1 MSAELFAIM
10 TALLR
15 GFAAIPT
22 KIGLRNSNPETS
34 TLIYLTLNTVLL
46 WSMTFLLYSVEQIS
60 INGLEYFALAGIF
73 APGIAR
79 LFRDVGIEKLGVTIS
94 SPIVGTNTLFSVLLS
109 TIFIG
114 EEITIYIISGALVI
128 VLGLNMLTWKRG
140 ENIEWRKKDLIY
152 PIIAAILFAS
162 STNLRKIGLEKTGY
176 PVFGAALT
184 STISLIV
191 LLLSL
196 LVNKSR
202 ESALDFN
209 KDSMK
214 FFVFSSVLSCLA
226 FLFYF
231 NSLYM
236 SYIVKIQPIAATNP
250 LFALLFSHI
259 FLKNVEKITLNVV
272 VGSVLV
278 FVGIVLILI

>member
-22 KIGLRNSNPETS
+22 KMGLKNSNPETS
-34 TLIYLTLNTVLL
+34 TLIYLILNTVLL
-46 WSMTFLLYSVEQIS
+46 WSMTFLHYSVEQIS
-60 INGLEYFALAGIF
+60 IDGLEYFALAGIF

-79 LFRDVGIEKLGVTIS
+79 VFRDVGIEKLGVTIS
-94 SPIVGTNTLFSVLLS
+94 IPIVGTNTLFSVLLS

-114 EEITIYIISGALVI
+114 EEITLYIISGALVI
-128 VLGLNMLTWKRG
+128 VLGLNMLTWRRG
-140 ENIEWRKKDLIY
+140 EHIEWRKRDLIY

-176 PVFGAALT
+176 PVVGAALT
-184 STISLIV
+184 STISLMV

-196 LVNKSR
+196 LVTKSR

-214 FFVFSSVLSCLA
+214 FFVFSSILSSLA

-236 SYIVKIQPIAATNP
+236 SYIVKIQPIAATNQ

-278 FVGIVLILI
+278 FIGIFLILI